1 MFEFHGNKGKYF
13 ELTRKVTEE
22 YIYPYL
28 MAHGAIKDKMKVLE
42 IGCGEAGVLKH
53 FASKGHDVFG
63 IELEESRIDLAKDF
77 LKAEVVSGQAQFLN
91 KDIYDVNVEKDIG
104 HTFDLIILKDVIEH
118 IPNQEKFIPELERY
132 LSPGGFVFMAFP
144 PWQMPY
150 GGHQQVLH
158 SKWASRIPYAHL
170 LPGKLYPAYLKL
182 CGVSPAAIETM
193 LDIKSTGISMER
205 FERIHQKNG
214 YSIVHRQ
221 SYLFNPI
228 YKFKFGIKPR
238 KQIWP
243 FNAIPFLRNYLVMGV
258 YYLMQKNRF
267 N

>member
-1 MFEFHGNKGKYF
+1 MFEFHGDKGHYF

-28 MAHGAIKDKMKVLE
+28 ELKGALKRKMKVLE

-53 FASKGHDVFG
+53 FASKGHEVFG
-63 IELEESRIDLAKDF
+63 IELEESRIELAKSF
-77 LKAEVVSGQAQFLN
+77 LADEVEAGTARFLN
-91 KDIYDVNVEKDIG
+91 KDIYDVDVLKDIG

-118 IPNQEKFIPELERY
+118 IPNQEKFIPEMKRY

-158 SKWASRIPYAHL
+158 SKWASRIPYSHL
-170 LPGKLYPAYLKL
+170 LPGKLYPAFLKL
-182 CGVSPAAIETM
+182 CGVKPAAIETM
-193 LDIKSTGISMER
+193 LDIKSTGISIER
-205 FERIHQKNG
+205 FERIHRLNQ
-214 YSIVHRQ
+214 YHIHHRQ
-221 SYLFNPI
+221 FYLFNPI

-238 KQIWP
+238 KQVWP
-243 FNAIPFLRNYLVMGV
+243 ITQIPYLRNYLIMGA
-258 YYLMQKNRF
+258 YYILKQD
-267 N
+267 